1 MEIKT
6 TAMAGTL
13 ESSDIQIT
21 ISTGQDGIQ
30 IDLDSSVASLYG
42 DQIKK
47 VITDTLMATGIENAN
62 VKAVDKGA
70 LDCVV
75 KARALAAAQRALER
89 RINPLGRCS
98 NNGRTFTS
106 DDDVRA
112 GEQPGHGQDAGIYG
126 ADSIMFD
133 LEDSGLRGYR
143 IGGPG

>member
-75 KARALAAAQRALER
+75 KARALAAAQRALE
-89 RINPLGRCS
+89 
-98 NNGRTFTS
+98 TT
-106 DDDVRA
+106 D
-112 GEQPGHGQDAGIYG
+112 QPDWEV
-126 ADSIMFD
+126 F
-133 LEDSGLRGYR
+133 
-143 IGGPG
+143 